1 MITLADVLLEA
12 DGVNVDASPDKMNE
26 SERED
31 RRTNDYSYNEED
43 DTVMDE
49 DADDTNAGNEESNDD
64 ANAEDNAEEPN
75 PDEGGAGDAENPD
88 ASGNEEDNDYSSDMN
103 EDDGGLDDGNAD
115 DPESGGDAAGDD
127 GMDGGGG
134 DLAPENEEQL
144 KARHTKV
151 KSLLLLKDMIKLY
164 QTVKGFAKKVM
175 SMEKRNVLFSTI
187 QNNAADNFMRLKE
200 IIYNYI
206 NFYYDHM
213 TYEYN
218 LYTYNYFIEA
228 CKVNLEIL
236 AKVVDKDEVIY

>member
-1 MITLADVLLEA
+1 MLTLDEVLLEA

-43 DTVMDE
+43 DTVTDE
-49 DADDTNAGNEESNDD
+49 DTDAGNEGSNDD
-64 ANAEDNAEEPN
+64 TNAEDNAEEPN
-75 PDEGGAGDAENPD
+75 PDEGDAGDAEDNAGGD
-88 ASGNEEDNDYSSDMN
+88 EEDNDYSSDMN
-103 EDDGGLDDGNAD
+103 NDEGGLEDDGNAD
-115 DPESGGDAAGDD
+115 DSESASDSAGDD
-127 GMDGGGG
+127 GMADS
-134 DLAPENEEQL
+134 DSTNAVENEDQL
-144 KARHTKV
+144 KERHTKV

-175 SMEKRNVLFSTI
+175 SLEKQNVLFSTI
-187 QNNAADNFMRLKE
+187 QNNTADNFMRLKE

-213 TYEYN
+213 SYEYN

-236 AKVVDKDEVIY
+236 GKVINKDEVIY